1 MRIKSGIRPCRGAE
15 ALGYGRRSPPA
26 RAIPDYL
33 FKDHQHADRLVL
45 WNYIGLSGATP
56 EYTASIARYVRRYGV
71 DRIIIS
77 YGLWAKRGAV
87 LDAEALQQAMVAGQ
101 EGNLPHAWITPL
113 GLMQEEHWQTLAAVW
128 RDAAGCA
135 PALTPPQRAP
145 DR

>member
-1 MRIKSGIRPCRGAE
+1 VQVFTFLLTRSRAGRDGQPCDV
-15 ALGYGRRSPPA
+15 LG
-26 RAIPDYL
+26 
-33 FKDHQHADRLVL
+33 
-45 WNYIGLSGATP
+45 
-56 EYTASIARYVRRYGV
+56 
-71 DRIIIS
+71 
-77 YGLWAKRGAV
+77 
-87 LDAEALQQAMVAGQ
+87 AEALQQAMVASQ